1 MPRAAINHS
10 PETIARVL
18 DLRAAGK
25 NYGEIAV
32 LVGEA
37 LHRVQSILR
46 KAGKLQM
53 TRGRRPRRAPKVET
67 RIERKCLRCRQAY
80 VTDSKVLRLCGACRE
95 FAREAA

>member
-1 MPRAAINHS
+1 MPRAAIAHT

-25 NYGEIAV
+25 NYSEIAV

-53 TRGRRPRRAPKVET
+53 TRGRRPRRTPKVET
-67 RIERKCLRCRQAY
+67 RIERKCLRCNAPFVIDTR
-80 VTDSKVLRLCGACRE
+80 VIRLCQPCRE